1 MTRQDTD
8 PAAPERETLEWV
20 GHSDLTAELDTDP
33 PPVDDFPYDDAGF
46 PVNVPDRPQPGRSP
60 RRGWTDST
68 DESAGFHTGPATNNQ
83 GVQPMS
89 TTSPPPD
96 AATVETAR
104 LTYLQNA
111 EAADGQAA
119 AYAAEA
125 QIARDDAISL
135 AASND
140 TGEHDGEIARLN
152 SHADGCESNAGWRSD
167 RASAWRIEAANAFH
181 RITGATGG

>member
-83 GVQPMS
+83 RAHPMS
-89 TTSPPPD
+89 TTDTPPD
-96 AATVETAR
+96 VATVETAR
-104 LTYLQNA
+104 ATFLQNA
-111 EAADGQAA
+111 EDSNAQAA
-119 AYAAEA
+119 AYADVA
-125 QIARDDAISL
+125 QDNRDHANRL

-152 SHADGCESNAGWRSD
+152 ELADGCESNAALRVSASD
-167 RASAWRIEAANAFH
+167 AWTRAAATAFD
-181 RITGATGG
+181 RITAATGG